1 MAKVTD
7 VVAQLAAPVVEQAG
21 CSLWDVEYV
30 KEAGEWFLR
39 VYIDKEGGVSIDD
52 C

>member
-7 VVAQLAAPVVEQAG
+7 TAAALALPIAEGAG

-30 KEAGEWFLR
+30 KEAGQWFLR
-39 VYIDKEGGVSIDD
+39 V
-52 C
+52 